1 MFDFFL
7 YRRVYFSNL
16 KNMTNQAKEKW
27 NSRVGVIFAVSGSA
41 VGLGNF
47 LRFPGLVAEY
57 GGGAFMIAYIISFLL
72 IGLPICWAEWAMG
85 RRGGVLGYNSAPG
98 IFAAITEKKQFKYLG
113 IVALIIPIGIYFYYL
128 IIESW
133 CLAYAVNYLLGNM
146 NFNDSSEAVSFFHDL
161 VGVSHNGS
169 AISFDLKHIS
179 LFVIAALAI
188 NFYFIS
194 RGISKGIE
202 LFCSIAMPL
211 LLIISLVILIRVIT
225 LGTPDA
231 NQPDH
236 TIKAGLGYM
245 WNPSKTVVEVR
256 ENLDAPWVFKD
267 QLFSDT
273 NKGTLENYN
282 SQAELS
288 QNVRIRNISLWE
300 LLMNPKLWLA
310 AASQIFFSLSVGF
323 GVIITYASYLKSKDD
338 IVLSG
343 LTASSTNEF
352 FEVAIGGMISIPAA
366 VAFFGITGLAGIGLG
381 TFDIGFKV
389 LPMVFSKMPS
399 GEFFGFLFFFL
410 LFLAAI
416 TSSLS
421 MLQPAM
427 AFFEEQ
433 YKLNR
438 KKAAQA
444 VFLLTTAGVL
454 FVLYN
459 SEGLKALDT
468 MDYWISNLLMV
479 SLATAQIIIF
489 AWIIGI
495 DTGLSSAHEGAKI
508 KIPRIYA
515 FIIKY
520 VTPCLLI
527 FILGNWLIDIFS
539 SIISQGKNGSS
550 NSYISDLFIKP
561 NPVALQS
568 VAILAGLGCFIGW
581 SLKRNQN

>member
-1 MFDFFL
+1 M
-7 YRRVYFSNL
+7 S
-16 KNMTNQAKEKW
+16 NQAKEKW

-85 RRGGVLGYNSAPG
+85 RRGGVMGYNSAPG
-98 IFAAITEKKQFKYLG
+98 IFAAITKQKRFKYLG
-113 IVALIIPIGIYFYYL
+113 IIALIIPIGIYFYYL

-133 CLAYAVNYLLGNM
+133 CLAYAVNYLLGNL
-146 NFNDSSEAVSFFHDL
+146 NFNESSEAVTFFHDL
-161 VGVSHNGS
+161 VGVAQNGS

-179 LFVIAALAI
+179 LFVIAALVI

-211 LLIISLVILIRVIT
+211 LLVISLVILVRVIT
-225 LGTPDA
+225 LGTPDPS
-231 NQPDH
+231 QPDN

-256 ENLDAPWVFKD
+256 EDLEAPWVFKD

-273 NKGTLENYN
+273 NSETLARYN

-288 QNVRIRNISLWE
+288 QTLRIRDISLWE
-300 LLMNPKLWLA
+300 LLWDPKLWLA

-323 GVIITYASYLKSKDD
+323 GVIITYASYLKSNDD

-389 LPMVFSKMPS
+389 LPMVFSEMPS
-399 GEFFGFLFFFL
+399 GQFFGFLFFFL

-433 YKLNR
+433 YKLSR
-438 KKAAQA
+438 SKSARA
-444 VFLLTTAGVL
+444 VFLLTSAGVL

-459 SEGLKALDT
+459 SADLKALDT

-479 SLATAQIIIF
+479 ALATAQIIIF
-489 AWIIGI
+489 AWVIGI
-495 DTGLSSAHEGAKI
+495 DKGLTSAHEGSKI
-508 KIPRIYA
+508 KIPNIYA

-527 FILGNWLIDIFS
+527 FIFGNWLLEVLGFIL
-539 SIISQGKNGSS
+539 SQGKNGSS
-550 NSYISDLFIKP
+550 NSYITDLFIEP

-568 VAILAGLGCFIGW
+568 VAILIGLGLFIGF
-581 SLKRNQN
+581 SLRRNQN